1 MWRARWIPGTTS
13 RLLNEANAGRV
24 AGVFGLRGELKV
36 APSRIGEDALAAGID
51 VRAVLADGTSRLLRV
66 RALRRHQGRPL
77 LAFDGVDDAD
87 AAQVLVGAALFVD
100 RGVVALGEG
109 EYFDDDLVGC
119 SLVDVGGAVLGDVV
133 AVEHYPAQDVLLI
146 GRAPFDKLR
155 TGSAM
160 VPLVRA
166 FVRGIDVGARR
177 ITVDLPPGLLDP
189 READEA

>member
-1 MWRARWIPGTTS
+1 
-13 RLLNEANAGRV
+13 V

-36 APSRIGEDALAAGID
+36 APSRIGEDALVAGID
-51 VRAVLADGTSRLLRV
+51 VRALLADGTSRALHV

-77 LAFDGVDDAD
+77 LAFEGVDDAN
-87 AAQVLVGAALFVD
+87 AAQLLVGAALFVD
-100 RGVVALGEG
+100 RDVVALGQG

-119 SLVDVGGAVLGDVV
+119 SLVDVGGAELGEVV

-146 GRAPFDKLR
+146 GRAR
-155 TGSAM
+155 AM

-189 READEA
+189 SEADQA

>member
-1 MWRARWIPGTTS
+1 MRATLTWPARWIPGTTN
-13 RLLNEANAGRV
+13 RLPNEANAGRV

-36 APSRIGEDALAAGID
+36 APSRIGEDALVAGID
-51 VRAVLADGTSRLLRV
+51 VRALLADGTSRALHV

-77 LAFDGVDDAD
+77 LAFEGVDDAN
-87 AAQVLVGAALFVD
+87 AAQLLVGAALFVD
-100 RGVVALGEG
+100 RDVVALGQG

-119 SLVDVGGAVLGDVV
+119 SLVDVGGAELGEVV

-146 GRAPFDKLR
+146 GRAR
-155 TGSAM
+155 AM

-189 READEA
+189 SEADQA